1 MRIGINCL
9 NLSPSFVGGLNTF
22 AQGLLNGFASVAQQ
36 HHFRLYATTRNQRLF
51 QALWG
56 KNNFEIVALDDWM
69 IAAKK
74 SLCRA
79 SLVLASDSLFKSV
92 SDRVFRDVRSMIDKD
107 NDILYIPSVVL
118 QSFDSRI
125 PTVLSM
131 HDIQHLHYPQFFS
144 RPRRLS
150 RRITYGLS
158 ARYANFFQ
166 ASSEFIKTDLL
177 AHFKSISPHQISV
190 IPEGV
195 RLKDFAKSA
204 DSSTLNEKYA
214 LPQKF
219 LLYPAQ
225 LWPHK
230 NHLLLLRALKN
241 IETKRSLRI
250 PLILTGGKYTAASA
264 VLGYVAEQSMGYVS
278 YLGKVP
284 FDDLVALYQRAAFLV
299 MPSLHESNSLPIL
312 EAAAAGTPIIASR
325 IPPNE
330 ELARVLDV
338 NLFDPLNSEELE
350 AVLLRLWEDGLTPAS
365 QIRKNRE
372 RISLYS
378 WENAAQQ
385 YLRFFADILKGDANG
400 QTVTSNQ

>member
-9 NLSPSFVGGLNTF
+9 SLSPSFVGGLNTF
-22 AQGLLNGFASVAQQ
+22 SQGLLGGFASVAQQ
-36 HHFRLYATTRNQRLF
+36 HHFRLYATSVNQQLF
-51 QALWG
+51 QSLRG
-56 KNNFEIVALDDWM
+56 KNNFEIVALDERT

-74 SLCRA
+74 NVCRA
-79 SLVLASDSLFKSV
+79 SLVLASDNLFKSV
-92 SDRVFRDVRSMIDKD
+92 SDRVFRDVRRMMDHD
-107 NDILYIPSVVL
+107 NDILYTPSVVL

-131 HDIQHLHYPQFFS
+131 HDVQHLHYPQFFS

-158 ARYANFFQ
+158 AKYANFFQ

-177 AHFKSISPHQISV
+177 KHFRSISPEQISV

-195 RLKDFAKSA
+195 RVEDFAKSA
-204 DSSTLNEKYA
+204 NLNSLNERYA

-230 NHLLLLRALKN
+230 NHMLLLRALRN
-241 IETKRSLRI
+241 LETKHGLRI
-250 PLILTGGKYTAASA
+250 PLILTGGKYTATSTI
-264 VLGYVAEQSMGYVS
+264 LEYVADQSMDYVS

-284 FDDLVALYQRAAFLV
+284 FDDLVALYQRADFLV

-330 ELARVLDV
+330 ELARVLDL
-338 NLFDPLNSEELE
+338 NLFDPLNSENLE
-350 AVLLRLWEDGLTPAS
+350 EVLLRLWEDGSAMAAQVT
-365 QIRKNRE
+365 KNRE
-372 RISLYS
+372 RIRLFS
-378 WENAAQQ
+378 WENAAEQ
-385 YLRFFADILKGDANG
+385 YLRLFANILKDDVSGQNG
-400 QTVTSNQ
+400 ERNH

>member
-9 NLSPSFVGGLNTF
+9 SLSPSFVGGLNTF
-22 AQGLLNGFASVAQQ
+22 VQGLLTGFAGVAQQ
-36 HHFRLYATTRNQRLF
+36 HHFRLYATTGNQQLF
-51 QALWG
+51 ESLRE
-56 KNNFEIVALDDWM
+56 KKNFEIVALEERT
-69 IAAKK
+69 IATKK
-74 SLCRA
+74 NLCRA
-79 SLVLASDSLFKSV
+79 SLVLANDNLFKSM
-92 SDRVFRDVRSMIDKD
+92 SDRLFRDVRRMMDQD
-107 NDILYIPSVVL
+107 NDILYTPSVVL

-158 ARYANFFQ
+158 AKYANFFQ

-177 AHFKSISPHQISV
+177 AHFGSISPEQISV

-195 RLKDFAKSA
+195 RVEDFAKSSN
-204 DSSTLNEKYA
+204 SSSLNRRYA
-214 LPQKF
+214 LPEKF

-230 NHLLLLRALKN
+230 NHLVLLRALKH
-241 IETKRSLRI
+241 IETEHGLRI
-250 PLILTGGKYTAASA
+250 PLILTGGKYTAAST
-264 VLGYVAEQSMGYVS
+264 VLGYIAQQSMDYVY
-278 YLGKVP
+278 YLGKIP
-284 FDDLVALYQRAAFLV
+284 FEDLVGLYQRAAFLV

-330 ELARVLDV
+330 ELARVLDL
-338 NLFDPLNSEELE
+338 NLFDPLDSEQLE
-350 AVLLRLWEDGLTPAS
+350 RVLLPLWEDGSAAAS
-365 QIRKNRE
+365 QVIKNRE
-372 RISLYS
+372 RVRLYS
-378 WENAAQQ
+378 WENAAKQ
-385 YLRFFADILKGDANG
+385 YLRLFADILKDDLNG
-400 QTVTSNQ
+400 QNGHAKH

>member
-1 MRIGINCL
+1 MRIGVNCL
-9 NLSPSFVGGLNTF
+9 SLSPSFVGGLNTF
-22 AQGLLNGFASVAQQ
+22 TQGLVNGFASVAQQ
-36 HHFRLYATTRNQRLF
+36 HHFRLYATTRNQQLF
-51 QALWG
+51 QSLRG
-56 KNNFEIVALDDWM
+56 KNNFEIVAFDDKT
-69 IAAKK
+69 IATKK
-74 SLCRA
+74 NLCRA
-79 SLVLASDSLFKSV
+79 SLVLASDSLFKTI
-92 SDRVFRDVRSMIDKD
+92 SDRMFREVRSLIDKD
-107 NDILYIPSVVL
+107 NDILYTPSVVL

-158 ARYANFFQ
+158 AKYANFFQ
-166 ASSEFIKTDLL
+166 ASSEFIKRDLL
-177 AHFKSISPHQISV
+177 AHFNNISPGQISV

-195 RLKDFAKSA
+195 RLEDFATSA
-204 DSSTLNEKYA
+204 DSSALNEKYS
-214 LPQKF
+214 LPQRF

-230 NHLLLLRALKN
+230 NHVVLLRALRQ
-241 IETKRSLRI
+241 IEKSRGLRI

-264 VLGYVAEQSMGYVS
+264 VLAFIADQSMNYVS

-330 ELARVLDV
+330 ELARVLDL

-350 AVLLRLWEDGLTPAS
+350 EVLLRLWEDELTPAS
-365 QIRKNRE
+365 QVRNNRE
-372 RISLYS
+372 RITQYS
-378 WENAAQQ
+378 WENAAKQ
-385 YLRFFADILKGDANG
+385 YLGLFAEILKSDVNG
-400 QTVTSNQ
+400 QIVASNQ

>member
-9 NLSPSFVGGLNTF
+9 SLSPSFVGGLNTF
-22 AQGLLNGFASVAQQ
+22 AQGLLNGFAGVAQQ
-36 HHFRLYATTRNQRLF
+36 HHFRLYATTGNQQLF
-51 QALWG
+51 QSLRG
-56 KNNFEIVALDDWM
+56 KKNFEIVALDERA
-69 IAAKK
+69 IATKK
-74 SLCRA
+74 TVCRA
-79 SLVLASDSLFKSV
+79 SLVLASDGVFKSI
-92 SDRVFRDVRSMIDKD
+92 SDRVFRDVRRMMDQD
-107 NDILYIPSVVL
+107 NDILYTPSVVL

-144 RPRRLS
+144 PPRRLS
-150 RRITYGLS
+150 RRITYELS
-158 ARYANFFQ
+158 AKYANFFQ

-177 AHFKSISPHQISV
+177 THFKSISPEQISV

-195 RLKDFAKSA
+195 RVEDFVLSA
-204 DSSTLNEKYA
+204 NLNSLNERYA

-230 NHLLLLRALKN
+230 NHMLLLHALKH
-241 IETKRSLRI
+241 IETKHGLRM
-250 PLILTGGKYTAASA
+250 PLILTGGKYTAAST
-264 VLGYVAEQSMGYVS
+264 VLRYVADHSIDYVS

-284 FDDLVALYQRAAFLV
+284 FDDLVGLYQRAAFLV

-330 ELARVLDV
+330 ELARVLDL
-338 NLFDPLNSEELE
+338 NLFDPLNSEDLE
-350 AVLLRLWEDGLTPAS
+350 EVLLRLWQDGSTTTA
-365 QIRKNRE
+365 QVTKNRE
-372 RISLYS
+372 RIRLFS
-378 WENAAQQ
+378 WENAAKQ
-385 YLRFFADILKGDANG
+385 YLRLFASILNDGVHAQNG
-400 QTVTSNQ
+400 ERNH

>member
-9 NLSPSFVGGLNTF
+9 SLSPSFVGGLNTF
-22 AQGLLNGFASVAQQ
+22 AQGLLSGFASVAEQ
-36 HHFRLYATTRNQRLF
+36 HRFRLYATTVNQQLF
-51 QALWG
+51 QSLRG
-56 KNNFEIVALDDWM
+56 KQNFEIVAFDERT
-69 IAAKK
+69 IATKK
-74 SLCRA
+74 NVCRA
-79 SLVLASDSLFKSV
+79 SLVLASDSLFKSI
-92 SDRVFRDVRSMIDKD
+92 SDRVFRDLRSMMDQD
-107 NDILYIPSVVL
+107 NDILYTPSVVL
-118 QSFDSRI
+118 QSFDSNI

-144 RPRRLS
+144 RPKRLS

-158 ARYANFFQ
+158 AKYANFFQ
-166 ASSEFIKTDLL
+166 ASSQFIKADLL
-177 AHFKSISPHQISV
+177 AHFKSISPEQISV

-195 RLKDFAKSA
+195 RVEDFTKSA
-204 DSSTLNEKYA
+204 NCNSLNARYA

-230 NHLLLLRALKN
+230 NHMLLLRALKH
-241 IETKRSLRI
+241 IERKRGLRI
-250 PLILTGGKYTAASA
+250 PLILTGGKYTAAST
-264 VLGYVAEQSMGYVS
+264 VLGFIADQSMDYVS

-284 FDDLVALYQRAAFLV
+284 FEDLVGLYQRAAFLL

-325 IPPNE
+325 IPPNQ
-330 ELARVLDV
+330 ELARVLDL

-350 AVLLRLWEDGLTPAS
+350 AVLLRLWEDGLTTAS
-365 QIRKNRE
+365 QVRKNRE

-385 YLRFFADILKGDANG
+385 YLRLFADILGDANG
-400 QTVTSNQ
+400 QSVASHP

>member
-9 NLSPSFVGGLNTF
+9 SLSPSFVGGLNTF
-22 AQGLLNGFASVAQQ
+22 TQGLLSGFASVAQQ
-36 HHFRLYATTRNQRLF
+36 HHFRLYATTLNQQLF
-51 QALWG
+51 QSFRG
-56 KNNFEIVALDDWM
+56 KNNFEIVALDDRT
-69 IAAKK
+69 IASKK
-74 SLCRA
+74 NVCRA

-92 SDRVFRDVRSMIDKD
+92 SDRVFRDVRHMIDKD
-107 NDILYIPSVVL
+107 NDILYTPSVVL

-158 ARYANFFQ
+158 AKYANFFQ

-177 AHFKSISPHQISV
+177 AHFKSISPEQISV

-195 RLKDFAKSA
+195 RLEDFAKSPN
-204 DSSTLNEKYA
+204 SSSLNERYA

-230 NHLLLLRALKN
+230 NHMLLLRALKQ
-241 IETKRSLRI
+241 IETKRDLRI
-250 PLILTGGKYTAASA
+250 PLILTGGKYTAAST
-264 VLGYVAEQSMGYVS
+264 VLGYVADQSMDYVS

-284 FDDLVALYQRAAFLV
+284 FEDLVGLYQRAAFLL

-325 IPPNE
+325 IPPNQ
-330 ELARVLDV
+330 ELARVLDL
-338 NLFDPLNSEELE
+338 NLFDPQNSDELAE
-350 AVLLRLWEDGLTPAS
+350 LLLRLWADDSTTAS
-365 QIRKNRE
+365 QVTNNRE
-372 RISLYS
+372 RIRLYS
-378 WENAAQQ
+378 WENAAKQ
-385 YLRFFADILKGDANG
+385 YLRLFASILKSDVHAHNG
-400 QTVTSNQ
+400 ERNH

>member
-9 NLSPSFVGGLNTF
+9 SLSPSFVGGLNTF
-22 AQGLLNGFASVAQQ
+22 AQGLLSGFAGVAQQ
-36 HHFRLYATTRNQRLF
+36 HHFRLYATTVNQQLF
-51 QALWG
+51 QSLRG
-56 KNNFEIVALDDWM
+56 KKNFEIIALDERT
-69 IAAKK
+69 IATKK
-74 SLCRA
+74 NVCRA
-79 SLVLASDSLFKSV
+79 SLVLASDSLFKSI
-92 SDRVFRDVRSMIDKD
+92 SDRVFRDVRRMMDQD
-107 NDILYIPSVVL
+107 NDILYTPSVVL

-158 ARYANFFQ
+158 AKYANFFQ

-177 AHFKSISPHQISV
+177 THFKSISPEQISV

-195 RLKDFAKSA
+195 RVQDFAKSA
-204 DSSTLNEKYA
+204 NSNSLNGRYV

-230 NHLLLLRALKN
+230 NHMLLLRALKR
-241 IETKRSLRI
+241 IETKHDLRI
-250 PLILTGGKYTAASA
+250 PLILTGGKYTAAST
-264 VLGYVAEQSMGYVS
+264 VLGYVVDQSMDYVS

-312 EAAAAGTPIIASR
+312 EAAAAGAPIIASR

-330 ELARVLDV
+330 ELSRVLDL
-338 NLFDPLNSEELE
+338 NLFDPLNSQDLEE
-350 AVLLRLWEDGLTPAS
+350 VLVRLWEDGSTTAA
-365 QIRKNRE
+365 QVTKNRE
-372 RISLYS
+372 RIGLFS
-378 WENAAQQ
+378 WENAAEQ
-385 YLRFFADILKGDANG
+385 YLRLFANILKVDANG
-400 QTVTSNQ
+400 QNGERNH